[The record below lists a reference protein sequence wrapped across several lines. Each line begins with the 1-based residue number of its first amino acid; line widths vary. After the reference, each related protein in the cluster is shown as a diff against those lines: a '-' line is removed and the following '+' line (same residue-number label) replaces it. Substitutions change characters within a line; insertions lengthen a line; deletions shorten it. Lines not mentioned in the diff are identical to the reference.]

1 MTEADLGVLEEAIL
15 DHLLM
20 QPKPWF
26 FGVVKFLSDLDQELV
41 KFFKVFWS

>member
-1 MTEADLGVLEEAIL
+1 MTEAQLTVLEEAIL

-26 FGVVKFLSDLDQELV
+26 FGIVKLLSDLDQELV
-41 KFFKVFWS
+41 KFLKRFWS